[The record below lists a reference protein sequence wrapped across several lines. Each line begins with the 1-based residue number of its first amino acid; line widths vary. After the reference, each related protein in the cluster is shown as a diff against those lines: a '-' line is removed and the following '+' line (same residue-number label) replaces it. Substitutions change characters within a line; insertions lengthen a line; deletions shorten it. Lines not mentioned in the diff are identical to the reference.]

1 MAFLIDTHIWIW
13 WVSRNPKLPAKIIA
27 VLDHTPDRP
36 WLSVA
41 SLWEL
46 SNLVETGEIE
56 LAPSPRAWLEA
67 ATHPLTV
74 ELAQLTRAVA
84 LELLELPASLHR
96 DPADRIIVATAR
108 ALEVP
113 LLTFDRRIRRSGLVE
128 LWTA

>member
-13 WVSRNPKLPAKIIA
+13 WISRSPKLPRKIIA
-27 VLDHTPDRP
+27 LLDHTADRP

-41 SLWEL
+41 SLWEV
-46 SNLVETGEIE
+46 SILVETGEVE
-56 LAPSPRAWLEA
+56 LAPSTRMWLEA

-74 ELAQLTRAVA
+74 QLAQLSRAVA

>member
-1 MAFLIDTHIWIW
+1 
-13 WVSRNPKLPAKIIA
+13 
-27 VLDHTPDRP
+27 
-36 WLSVA
+36 
-41 SLWEL
+41 L

-84 LELLELPASLHR
+84 LELLELPASPHR